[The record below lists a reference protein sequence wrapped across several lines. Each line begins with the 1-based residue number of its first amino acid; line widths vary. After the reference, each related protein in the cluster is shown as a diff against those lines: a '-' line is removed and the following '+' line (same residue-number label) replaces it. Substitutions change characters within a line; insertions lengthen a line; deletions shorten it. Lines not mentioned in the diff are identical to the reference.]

1 MSQYREIYTDGNA
14 ELKHYRK
21 MAAIYLRLEYPLAE
35 NKGTDGIFPRFIK
48 GIFSRAVRLYQWIND
63 DSSVDVFP
71 PGHPT

>member
-1 MSQYREIYTDGNA
+1 MSQYREIFTDGNA

-21 MAAIYLRLEYPLAE
+21 VAASCFQSDYTSAE
-35 NKGTDGIFPRFIK
+35 DKNSGGILPRFIK
-48 GIFSRAVRLYQWIND
+48 GILSRAVRLFHWIND

>member
-21 MAAIYLRLEYPLAE
+21 VAASCFLSDYPSAE
-35 NKGTDGIFPRFIK
+35 NKSNDGILPRFIK
-48 GIFSRAVRLYQWIND
+48 SILSRAVRVFHWLND